1 MKRSNGGGGNFLTGF
16 IIALIL
22 LMAALIIYIVHWY
35 AERARIE
42 ADSARYQAMYVIAQ
56 GTASPSPSAEP
67 AEATEA
73 AETAP
78 TPSDSDALS
87 EATPAPRATEAQP
100 TQSAV
105 ATSSPTPS
113 KSPASAASAVPSL
126 TPSPLE
132 APADSPVSTEKTV
145 RTAAAASASP
155 SPSPSEAPADS
166 PVPTEKTV
174 RTAAAASA
182 SPSPSPSEAPA
193 TETPSPEPTET
204 PSPKPTETPSPE
216 PTETPSPEP
225 TETPLPTPDAD
236 TLLLTMPTH
245 PPIQVSFATLL
256 AANPDTVGYLA
267 MGDLLSLPVVQRE
280 NDNEFYLNHGFER
293 QEAREGALFLDG
305 VNRLVPEDDC
315 LIVYG
320 HNMKNGTMFGQLS
333 AMQRANVLREHA
345 IVRFDT
351 LYANH
356 LYVPFAAFYASM
368 KKDSANY
375 FEVRRFL
382 MQPEEMEAF
391 IADLRDRSRVD
402 VPVDVAYG
410 DSLLLL
416 VTCDYHGDDSRFILA
431 LRRLRE
437 GESVED
443 IQALVEEKAK

>member
-132 APADSPVSTEKTV
+132 APADSPVS
-145 RTAAAASASP
+145 
-155 SPSPSEAPADS
+155 
-166 PVPTEKTV
+166 TEKTV